1 MHPPPME
8 LTEKE
13 KTLIRRINLKV
24 EHLKAASRTPARLGF
39 RSFYQLLD
47 PAEHTLAEK
56 IANLNPRDFGFK
68 GPYHGIAPIP
78 KNLVAIG
85 NQKYRE
91 EGRVKTIAPAPLLPK
106 NVARAYWRLRKMM
119 KKEIEKTLLVESA
132 YRSPAYQLAIFLY
145 YLEFHNWNISKTAKR
160 VALPGYS
167 EHGNPKQQAMDF
179 ITADGKPSDEK
190 PLEFAR
196 TEEYRWLLENAHC
209 FGFYLSYPK
218 HNRWGVAFEPWHWS
232 YQP

>member
-1 MHPPPME
+1 MKFTKE
-8 LTEKE
+8 EKN
-13 KTLIRRINLKV
+13 LISRINRKV
-24 EHLKAASRTPARLGF
+24 KRFGAERTTLARLSF
-39 RSFYQLLD
+39 RSFYKLLN
-47 PAEHTLAEK
+47 PAECVLAEK

-68 GPYHGIAPIP
+68 GPYYGIAPVP

-85 NQKYRE
+85 NQKYLE
-91 EGRVKTIAPAPLLPK
+91 KGRIKTIAPAPLLPK
-106 NVARAYWRLRKMM
+106 NVARAYRRLREAM
-119 KKEIEKTLLVESA
+119 KKEIGRTILVESG
-132 YRSPAYQLAIFLY
+132 YRSAAFQLAVFLY

-167 EHGNPKQQAMDF
+167 EHGDSKQEAVDF

-196 TEEYRWLLENAHC
+196 TEEYRWLLENARR

-218 HNRWGVAFEPWHWS
+218 HNRWGVTFEPWHWS